1 MIKEILKGMGH
12 MADCINKLT
21 GNTPVLE
28 LKRAKEKYGLCANVF
43 AKLEYFNPAG
53 SVKDRV
59 ANEMISDME
68 RSGKLV
74 KGGTIIEPT
83 SGNTG
88 IGLACIAAA
97 KGYKVIVVMPESMS
111 IERRKLIAAYGAEI
125 VLTSAQEGMSGSI
138 KKANELQKEIPDSVI
153 AGQFENSANPA
164 AHYKTTGPEIWNDTE
179 GKVDI
184 FVSAVGTGG
193 TITGTGKYLKE
204 KNENIKVVA
213 VEPASSAVLSG
224 GVAGPHKIQGIG
236 AGFIPEVL
244 DVSVIDEII
253 CVSNE
258 DAITE
263 AREIPKTEGILV
275 GISSGSALHAAFEL
289 AKRTEN
295 KDKNIVV
302 ILPDTGERYLST
314 ELFS

>member
-1 MIKEILKGMGH
+1 M
-12 MADCINKLT
+12 
-21 GNTPVLE
+21 
-28 LKRAKEKYGLCANVF
+28 
-43 AKLEYFNPAG
+43 
-53 SVKDRV
+53 
-59 ANEMISDME
+59 
-68 RSGKLV
+68 
-74 KGGTIIEPT
+74 
-83 SGNTG
+83 
-88 IGLACIAAA
+88 
-97 KGYKVIVVMPESMS
+97 
-111 IERRKLIAAYGAEI
+111 
-125 VLTSAQEGMSGSI
+125 
-138 KKANELQKEIPDSVI
+138 
-153 AGQFENSANPA
+153 
-164 AHYKTTGPEIWNDTE
+164 
-179 GKVDI
+179 
-184 FVSAVGTGG
+184 
-193 TITGTGKYLKE
+193 
-204 KNENIKVVA
+204 A

-302 ILPDTGERYLST
+302 LLPDTGERYLST

>member
-302 ILPDTGERYLST
+302 LLPDTGERYLST